1 MPGERPSLLRAWWP
15 AVVWVGIIA
24 IESTDYLSSE
34 HTGNALYWLLKRVFA
49 QINLYDFLVWH
60 HYLRKTGHVVGY
72 GILCLLL
79 LRGLRATLNV
89 SPRFILITAA
99 LAWLGTAFVAALDE
113 WHQTFIPSR
122 TGTMRDVILDSIAGL
137 AFLVVAQ
144 IWFRRRPAVAEPSR

>member
-1 MPGERPSLLRAWWP
+1 MPGERLSLVRAWWP
-15 AVVWVGIIA
+15 AVVWVGIIV

-34 HTGNALYWLLKRVFA
+34 HTGNALYWLLKRVFG

-60 HYLRKTGHVVGY
+60 HYLRKAGHVVGY

-113 WHQTFIPSR
+113 WHQAFIPSR

-137 AFLVVAQ
+137 VFLLVAQ
-144 IWFRRRPAVAEPSR
+144 IWFRRRPVEQGS